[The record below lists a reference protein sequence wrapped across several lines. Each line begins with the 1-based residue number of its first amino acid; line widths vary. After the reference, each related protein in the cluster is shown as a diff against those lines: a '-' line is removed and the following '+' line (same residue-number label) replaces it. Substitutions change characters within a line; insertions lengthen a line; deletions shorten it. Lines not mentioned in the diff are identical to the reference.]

1 MQVPD
6 VKVHDKEKAIWDKI
20 RDAPRITSAMP
31 SETFD
36 ALSKLRDSN
45 VNLSSRSV
53 SFLCLEHEEE
63 LMTFM
68 QKNKNE
74 EIQEKAVITCME
86 TLALNKD
93 DEYSVRR
100 LVVGRFRTCSSR
112 NPYLN
117 LKRAHIRMNQVPRT
131 DEYSL

>member
-100 LVVGRFRTCSSR
+100 LVVGRFRTCSR
-112 NPYLN
+112 NPY
-117 LKRAHIRMNQVPRT
+117 T
-131 DEYSL
+131 

>member
-1 MQVPD
+1 
-6 VKVHDKEKAIWDKI
+6 
-20 RDAPRITSAMP
+20 MP

-53 SFLCLEHEEE
+53 SFLCLEHEQE

-86 TLALNKD
+86 PLALNKD

-100 LVVGRFRTCSSR
+100 LVVGTWCSSTFVDHIPQILQHYSR
-112 NPYLN
+112 VSIAS
-117 LKRAHIRMNQVPRT
+117 LKC
-131 DEYSL
+131 

>member
-1 MQVPD
+1 
-6 VKVHDKEKAIWDKI
+6 
-20 RDAPRITSAMP
+20 MP

-53 SFLCLEHEEE
+53 SFLCLEHEQE

-68 QKNKNE
+68 QKKKNE

-100 LVVGRFRTCSSR
+100 LVVGTYGLHPTLEHNF
-112 NPYLN
+112 
-117 LKRAHIRMNQVPRT
+117 
-131 DEYSL
+131 